1 MSLDVS
7 LNRIKYVSYDMETFT
22 PENEQLFWANITH
35 NLGKMADEAG
45 IYEALWRPYMLHKD
59 YKHFDI
65 YDEEYEFE
73 KSVTIYA
80 KDIVDIVEKGLKKMK
95 ENPQHYAKFNSPNGW
110 GTYENFVPWIEKYLE
125 ALKEYPESIVE
136 VDR

>member
-22 PENEQLFWANITH
+22 PENEQLYWANITH
-35 NLGKMADEAG
+35 NLGKMAYEAG
-45 IYEALWRPYMLHKD
+45 IYEALWRPYRLHKD

-65 YDEEYEFE
+65 YEDEINFE
-73 KSVTIYA
+73 QSVTIYA
-80 KDIVDIVEKGLKKMK
+80 KDIIYIVENGLKKLIDK
-95 ENPQHYAKFNSPNGW
+95 PDYYSKFNSPNGW
-110 GTYENFVPWIEKYLE
+110 GTYENFVPWVERYLA
-125 ALKEYPESIVE
+125 ALKEYPESKVE

>member
-7 LNRIKYVSYDMETFT
+7 LNRIKYVSYDMETFA

-35 NLGKMADEAG
+35 NLGKMADKAG
-45 IYEALWRPYMLHKD
+45 IYDALWRPYRLHKD

-65 YDEEYEFE
+65 DDEEYNFE
-73 KSVTIYA
+73 QSVTIYA

-95 ENPQHYAKFNSPNGW
+95 NKPEYYTKFNSPNGW
-110 GTYENFVPWIEKYLE
+110 GTYENFVPWVERYLE
-125 ALKEYPESIVE
+125 ALKEYPESKIE

>member
-22 PENEQLFWANITH
+22 PENEELYWANITH

-45 IYEALWRPYMLHKD
+45 IYEALWRPYRLHKN

-65 YDEEYEFE
+65 YEDEIDFE
-73 KSVTIYA
+73 QSVNIYA
-80 KDIVDIVEKGLKKMK
+80 KDIVDIVEKGLKKLIDK
-95 ENPQHYAKFNSPNGW
+95 PDYYAKFNSPNGW
-110 GTYENFVPWIEKYLE
+110 GTYENFVPWIERYLE
-125 ALKEYPESIVE
+125 ALKEYPISKVL

>member
-22 PENEQLFWANITH
+22 PENEELYWANITH

-45 IYEALWRPYMLHKD
+45 IYEALWRPYRLHKN

-65 YDEEYEFE
+65 YEDEIDFE
-73 KSVTIYA
+73 QSVTIYA
-80 KDIVDIVEKGLKKMK
+80 KDIVKIVEKGLKKLIDK
-95 ENPQHYAKFNSPNGW
+95 PDYYAKFNSPNGW
-110 GTYENFVPWIEKYLE
+110 GTYENFVPWIERYLE
-125 ALKEYPESIVE
+125 ALKEYPISKVL